1 MNNKFNP
8 NFISYKDTI
17 NSCILNFF
25 TTGKMLSDGKRN
37 KIKIFEFDTV
47 TLNIK
52 SFKKPNL
59 LNQIVYRYLRKS
71 KAQRSFEYA
80 TLLEKYHIGTP
91 TPIAFYENTSF
102 FGLKDSYYVCKH
114 LNNVVEFREIVE
126 NENFENRDE
135 IIRQFT
141 RFTCNMHEQGVEFLD
156 HSPGNTLIKKNDDK
170 TYSFFLVDLNR
181 MKFHKSLDFT
191 TRMKNLSKITHKKDM
206 IVTMSN
212 EYALITG
219 EDEKVIY
226 ETMWKFTADFQS
238 YFHRK
243 KRIKK
248 KLKFWKK

>member
-1 MNNKFNP
+1 MIEIYNSKYQDIKQLIKHCVIHFNDKG
-8 NFISYKDTI
+8 II
-17 NSCILNFF
+17 
-25 TTGKMLSDGKRN
+25 LSDGKRN
-37 KIKIFEFDTV
+37 KIKIFQIENLS
-47 TLNIK
+47 LNIK

-71 KAQRSFEYA
+71 KAERSFEYA

-156 HSPGNTLIKKNDDK
+156 HSPGNTLIKKNDDN